1 MEKSNLKSYFFVGEE
16 AVVDAFVEELS
27 ARCLFETN
35 KTMTYP
41 DGHVGR
47 LIKYQKAG
55 KPAVY
60 IGTYMDK
67 YQECP
72 KCGKLVSVDD
82 LMEVQINHDQRRRD
96 AGQRYFR
103 NTETMC
109 RECVESHQYI
119 VPEYGT
125 DKYLYVDDRRTRK
138 LRLSLDEVVYFHC
151 IGTDYR
157 YHRALRVDENGQF
170 VSTDEYYRDADVKYV
185 WKDGRQ
191 HGVFLGDINA
201 HPENWL
207 ICSSCQRIFWHEEIQ
222 DGKCETCRCP
232 NVIIHG
238 YHGYCGTLNFLKLDE
253 EIDQKRFFGTEVETQ
268 APTEDMN
275 NRNKNLIAPY
285 QDVWHLERDG
295 SLPSDRSF
303 EMISQPMTLAWAKAH
318 YDDFATM
325 FKSLIDG
332 GQESHEARDCGFH
345 VHVSRAAFNDDI
357 AIKRAIAIVHGLAEE
372 MGKFG
377 RRTNGQYFRFDANF
391 RHLTCFSENDI
402 DQIPH
407 EDHYC
412 AVNVHYDGDRTKT
425 VEFRFP
431 KGTLNVT
438 TYMATLEF
446 INNIVTAANSDKDVV
461 KFGDLLDGDY
471 IPAYIAARNGYGVQ
485 FNTEAKVVFK
495 YMNTERAVKAFCTN
509 PTEQTT
515 AALCAQ
521 LSALSGSQVVFCTVP
536 DDSSETVSS
545 EATLEGEAVT
555 EGGAA

>member
-1 MEKSNLKSYFFVGEE
+1 MEKNQLKEVFFIGEE
-16 AVVDAFVEELS
+16 QEVDAFLEELA
-27 ARCLFETN
+27 ARCLN
-35 KTMTYP
+35 KSNKLMTYP
-41 DGHVGR
+41 DGHIGK
-47 LIKYQKAG
+47 LIEYKKG
-55 KPAVY
+55 NNPTIY
-60 IGTYMDK
+60 IGAYMDQ
-67 YQECP
+67 YRECP
-72 KCGKLVSVDD
+72 KCGKLTPLDD
-82 LMEVQINHDQRRRD
+82 LMEVQIHHDQRRRE
-96 AGQRYFR
+96 AGERYFR
-103 NTETMC
+103 NTEIMC
-109 RECVESHQYI
+109 KECVESGQYV

-125 DKYLYVDDRRTRK
+125 DKYLYVDDDHTCK
-138 LRLSLDEVVYFHC
+138 LRLSLSEVVYFHYT
-151 IGTDYR
+151 GTDYR
-157 YHRALRVDENGQF
+157 YHRASRVDENGDF
-170 VSTDEYYRDADVKYV
+170 VSTDEYYQDRDIRHV
-185 WKDGRQ
+185 WKGGHQ
-191 HGVFLGDINA
+191 YCVFGGDIEA
-201 HPENWL
+201 HPENWAT
-207 ICSSCQRIFWHEEIQ
+207 CTTCQRIFWHEEIQ

-238 YHGYCGTLNFLKLDE
+238 YHGYHGTLNFLKLDD

-268 APTEDMN
+268 ADTEDMN

-303 EMISQPMTLAWAKAH
+303 EMISQPMSLAWAKAH
-318 YDDFATM
+318 YDNFSTM
-325 FKSLIDG
+325 FKALIDG

-345 VHVSRAAFNDDI
+345 IHVSRAAFNDDF

-377 RRTNGQYFRFDANF
+377 RRANGEYFRFDANF
-391 RHLTCFSENDI
+391 RRLTCFGENDV
-402 DQIPH
+402 DRIPH

-471 IPAYIAARNGYGVQ
+471 IPDYIQARNRYGVH
-485 FNTEAKVVFK
+485 FDMEAKVVFK

-515 AALCAQ
+515 ADLCAQ
-521 LSALSGSQVVFCTVP
+521 LSELSGSQVVFCTVP
-536 DDSSETVSS
+536 ENNSEMVSNETVP
-545 EATLEGEAVT
+545 EGEVVT

>member
-1 MEKSNLKSYFFVGEE
+1 MEKNQLKEVFFIGEE
-16 AVVDAFVEELS
+16 QEVDSFLEGLA
-27 ARCLFETN
+27 ARCLN
-35 KTMTYP
+35 KSNKLMTYP
-41 DGHVGR
+41 DGHIGK
-47 LIKYQKAG
+47 LIEYKKG
-55 KPAVY
+55 NSPTIY
-60 IGTYMDK
+60 IGAYMDQ
-67 YQECP
+67 YRECP
-72 KCGKLVSVDD
+72 KCGKLTPIDD
-82 LMEVQINHDQRRRD
+82 LMEVQINHDQRRRE
-96 AGQRYFR
+96 AGERYFR

-109 RECVESHQYI
+109 KECVESGQYV

-125 DKYLYVDDRRTRK
+125 NKYLYVDDSHTRK

-151 IGTDYR
+151 VGTDYR

-170 VSTDEYYRDADVKYV
+170 VSTDEYYRDEDVRYV

-191 HGVFLGDINA
+191 HGVFVGDINA
-201 HPENWL
+201 HSENWL
-207 ICSSCQRIFWHEEIQ
+207 TCSTCQRIFWHEEIQ

-238 YHGYCGTLNFLKLDE
+238 YHGYHGTLNFLKLDE

-268 APTEDMN
+268 ANTEDMN

-285 QDVWHLERDG
+285 QDVWHLERDS

-377 RRTNGQYFRFDANF
+377 RRANGQYFRFDANF
-391 RHLTCFSENDI
+391 RRLTCFSENDI
-402 DQIPH
+402 DRIPH

-471 IPAYIAARNGYGVQ
+471 IPAYIVARNGYGVH
-485 FNTEAKVVFK
+485 FDMEAKVVFK

-515 AALCAQ
+515 ADLCAQ
-521 LSALSGSQVVFCTVP
+521 LSELSGSQVVFCTVP
-536 DDSSETVSS
+536 DNQSETVPS
-545 EATLEGEAVT
+545 EATPEGEIAM

>member
-1 MEKSNLKSYFFVGEE
+1 MEKSNLKEVFFIGEDQE
-16 AVVDAFVEELS
+16 VDAFLESLS
-27 ARCLFETN
+27 ARCLN
-35 KTMTYP
+35 KSSKLMTYP
-41 DGHVGR
+41 DGHIGK
-47 LIKYQKAG
+47 LIEYKKG
-55 KPAVY
+55 NNPTIY
-60 IGTYMDK
+60 IGAYMDQ
-67 YQECP
+67 YRECP
-72 KCGKLVSVDD
+72 KCGKLTPIDD
-82 LMEVQINHDQRRRD
+82 LMEVQINHDQRRRE
-96 AGQRYFR
+96 AGERYFR

-109 RECVESHQYI
+109 KECVESGQYV

-125 DKYLYVDDRRTRK
+125 NKYLYVDDSHTRK

-170 VSTDEYYRDADVKYV
+170 VSTDEYYRDEDVRYV

-191 HGVFLGDINA
+191 HGVFVGDINA
-201 HPENWL
+201 HPENWAT
-207 ICSSCQRIFWHEEIQ
+207 CSTCQRIFWHEEIQ

-238 YHGYCGTLNFLKLDE
+238 YHGYHGTLNFLKLDD

-268 APTEDMN
+268 ADTEDMN

-325 FKSLIDG
+325 FKALIDG

-345 VHVSRAAFNDDI
+345 IHVSRAAFNDDF

-377 RRTNGQYFRFDANF
+377 RRANGQYFRFDANF
-391 RHLTCFSENDI
+391 RRLSVFGENDI
-402 DQIPH
+402 DRIPH

-471 IPAYIAARNGYGVQ
+471 IPDYIQARNRYGVF
-485 FNTEAKVVFK
+485 FNLEEKVVFK
-495 YMNTERAVKAFCTN
+495 YMNTEHAVKAFCTN

-515 AALCAQ
+515 ADLCAQ
-521 LSALSGSQVVFCTVP
+521 LSELSGSRVVFCTVP
-536 DDSSETVSS
+536 EDNSEAVPSETVP
-545 EATLEGEAVT
+545 EREVIT

>member
-1 MEKSNLKSYFFVGEE
+1 MEKSNLKEIFFIGEDQE
-16 AVVDAFVEELS
+16 VDAFLESLS
-27 ARCLFETN
+27 ARCLN
-35 KTMTYP
+35 KSSKLMTYP
-41 DGHVGR
+41 DGHIGK
-47 LIKYQKAG
+47 LIEYKKG
-55 KPAVY
+55 SNPTIY
-60 IGTYMDK
+60 IGAYMDQ
-67 YQECP
+67 YRECP
-72 KCGKLVSVDD
+72 KCGKLTPLDN
-82 LMEVQINHDQRRRD
+82 LMEIQINHDQRRRE
-96 AGQRYFR
+96 AGERYFR

-109 RECVESHQYI
+109 KECVESGQYV

-125 DKYLYVDDRRTRK
+125 DKYLYVDDSHTRK

-170 VSTDEYYRDADVKYV
+170 ISTDEYYRDEDVRYV

-191 HGVFLGDINA
+191 HGVFVGDINA
-201 HPENWL
+201 YPENWL
-207 ICSSCQRIFWHEEIQ
+207 TCSTCQRIFWHEEIR

-238 YHGYCGTLNFLKLDE
+238 YHGYHGTLNFLKLDE
-253 EIDQKRFFGTEVETQ
+253 EINQKRFFGTEVETQ
-268 APTEDMN
+268 ANTEDMN

-295 SLPSDRSF
+295 SLPSNRSF

-325 FKSLIDG
+325 FRDLING

-345 VHVSRAAFNDDI
+345 VHVSRAAFNDDF
-357 AIKRAIAIVHGLAEE
+357 AIKRAIAIVHGFAEE

-377 RRTNGQYFRFDANF
+377 RRANGEYFRFDANF
-391 RHLTCFSENDI
+391 RRLTVFGENDI
-402 DQIPH
+402 DRIPH

-471 IPAYIAARNGYGVQ
+471 IPDYIQARNRYGVF
-485 FNTEAKVVFK
+485 FNLEEKVVFK

-515 AALCAQ
+515 ADLCAQ
-521 LSALSGSQVVFCTVP
+521 LSELSGSRVVFCTVP
-536 DDSSETVSS
+536 EDNSEAVPSETVP
-545 EATLEGEAVT
+545 EGEVIT